1 MKKTLIS
8 LTVMLAMGA
17 AAPLMAQ
24 DDALNGDILGSG
36 QKSGVFTEGALSPV
50 TSGQD
55 GSNNAVTHDSFNA
68 AVSNGYNDVN
78 AHNTTT
84 VGEDAII
91 ASANDL
97 NQAVASSD
105 MNDTISGNK
114 VSIDGGFTEAAL
126 SPVTNANKFDRTDAN
141 SLNSAFN
148 NYGGVASAQQNIGS
162 ASSVTQAIVVQSN
175 GSI

>member
-17 AAPLMAQ
+17 TAPLMAQ
-24 DDALNGDILGSG
+24 DDALNGDINGSD
-36 QKSGVFTEGALSPV
+36 QKSGVFTEGALSGI
-50 TSGQD
+50 TSDQEN
-55 GSNNAVTHDSFNA
+55 SNNAVTHDSFNA
-68 AVSNGYNDVN
+68 VIDNGFNDVN
-78 AHNTTT
+78 AHNSSA

-105 MNDTISGNK
+105 MNDTISDNK
-114 VSIDGGFTEAAL
+114 VSIDGGFSEGAL
-126 SPVTNANKFDRTDAN
+126 SPVLNVNKFTRTDAN